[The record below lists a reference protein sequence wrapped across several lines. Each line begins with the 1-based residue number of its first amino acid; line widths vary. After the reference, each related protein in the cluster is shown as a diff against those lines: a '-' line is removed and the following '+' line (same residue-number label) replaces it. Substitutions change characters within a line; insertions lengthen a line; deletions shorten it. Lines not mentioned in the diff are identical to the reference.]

1 MRLSETYCGWKE
13 KENKY
18 IIKKPDMQSFL
29 LCSLQND
36 GRNKDLYVGEFL
48 AESVMTC
55 SFAMC
60 SLEHLAVLFAT

>member
-1 MRLSETYCGWKE
+1 MGGRRKKTNTLSRS
-13 KENKY
+13 
-18 IIKKPDMQSFL
+18 PDMQSLL
-29 LCSLQND
+29 LCSLQNN

-55 SFAMC
+55 SFAVC